1 MFTHFPSS
9 VSLIIVSL
17 KPPPQQSSWLN
28 HLGPFVFIERL
39 FWVMSNEV
47 WVPLENTVF
56 RRIGATPNSKQA
68 NYDRPS
74 PSTLDIP
81 RTTVQNRLGLTTV
94 AAIYENSC
102 FSVKS
107 SPCCFRSLV
116 WDFLHLFDLLT
127 GQQVFVLLRNH
138 QWHSCSSLINVI
150 KRVINIYFLQAMS
163 IHTEG

>member
-1 MFTHFPSS
+1 MP
-9 VSLIIVSL
+9 
-17 KPPPQQSSWLN
+17 
-28 HLGPFVFIERL
+28 
-39 FWVMSNEV
+39 NEV

-116 WDFLHLFDLLT
+116 
-127 GQQVFVLLRNH
+127 
-138 QWHSCSSLINVI
+138 
-150 KRVINIYFLQAMS
+150 
-163 IHTEG
+163 